1 MTAALA
7 LPIIAPISPIQPTP
21 AVTQMKRRRPPF
33 NKSQPQK
40 PQPGKPQAR
49 KPPAQQPTVHI
60 ETLSHEVRG
69 IARVQ
74 GKTLFVDNALPGET
88 VKVEYAAT
96 RSKFDEGVAVEIIEA
111 SPDRCAPKCRHADVC
126 GGCALQHMTSPAQI
140 AAKQQILLDQ
150 LQRFG
155 DIIVPEILPPLVA
168 EAYGYRR
175 KARLGVRASRSRG
188 VVLGFREKRSNNLT
202 AIEECPILAGDFA
215 THLPQLK
222 QLLTDCEGR
231 AQISHLELAIG
242 EDNTA
247 IVVRHLQPLSDSDR
261 EKWLAFARE
270 TGMHLY
276 LQPGGAESAHKVW
289 PDDGSE
295 RLRYALPQFDLTLQ
309 FHPLDFIQ
317 VNFAINRL
325 MVERAVALL
334 DVQPTER
341 VLDLFCGLGN
351 FTLPLARRAR
361 EVIGVEGDSALIQ
374 RGIENARYNSLDNVH
389 FHAAD
394 LTGDI
399 RKKAWAK
406 AGFDKILIDP
416 PRTGAIEVVRALARF
431 KAQKIVYVSC
441 NPATLARDAAE
452 LNKLGYR
459 LAKAGVMD
467 MFPQTTHVESI
478 ALFERGK

>member
-1 MTAALA
+1 
-7 LPIIAPISPIQPTP
+7 
-21 AVTQMKRRRPPF
+21 MKSRRPPF
-33 NKSQPQK
+33 NKSQPPKKGQK
-40 PQPGKPQAR
+40 RQAHKSQTR
-49 KPPAQQPTVHI
+49 RPPAQQPTVCI
-60 ETLSHEVRG
+60 ESLSHEVRG
-69 IARVQ
+69 IARLQ

-88 VKVEYAAT
+88 VKVEYTAT
-96 RSKFDEGVAVEIIEA
+96 RSKFDEAVAVEVIEA
-111 SPDRCAPKCRHADVC
+111 SPDRCKPRCRHADVC
-126 GGCALQHMTSPAQI
+126 GGCALQHMASPAQI

-155 DIIVPEILPPLVA
+155 SIEVPEVLPPLVA

-215 THLPQLK
+215 AQLPRLK
-222 QLLTDCEGR
+222 QLIADCEGR

-247 IVVRHLQPLSDSDR
+247 IVVRHLQPLSDADR
-261 EKWLAFARE
+261 QKWLGFVRE

-276 LQPGGAESAHKVW
+276 LQPGGSETAQKIW
-289 PDDGSE
+289 PEDGDE
-295 RLRYALPQFDLTLQ
+295 RLHYTLPQFDLTLR

-334 DVQPTER
+334 DIQPGER

-351 FTLPLARRAR
+351 FTLPLARRAQ

-374 RGIENARYNSLDNVH
+374 RGIENARHNDLDNVH

-399 RKKAWAK
+399 RKKPWAK

-416 PRTGAIEVVRALARF
+416 PRTGAIEVVRELARF

-452 LNKLGYR
+452 LKQLGYR
-459 LAKAGVMD
+459 LSKAGVMD

-478 ALFERGK
+478 ALFERGR